1 MFFILFW
8 STVLKHAI
16 LWMKLLIQ
24 GGNKMPIINV
34 KLLEGRS
41 DEQLKNLVT
50 EVTNAVEKLLELIE
64 AIHVIIEEMQKITM
78 ALQELENQTQNK
90 TLISLHNNIMVF
102 IKVVKE
108 CTQSSALFLRFSYL
122 EIL

>member
-1 MFFILFW
+1 M
-8 STVLKHAI
+8 
-16 LWMKLLIQ
+16 
-24 GGNKMPIINV
+24 
-34 KLLEGRS
+34 
-41 DEQLKNLVT
+41 QLK
-50 EVTNAVEKLLELIE
+50 KLLELIE

-102 IKVVKE
+102 IKVVKRVRPIE
-108 CTQSSALFLRFSYL
+108 CALLRFSYL

>member
-50 EVTNAVEKLLELIE
+50 EVTKC
-64 AIHVIIEEMQKITM
+64 
-78 ALQELENQTQNK
+78 
-90 TLISLHNNIMVF
+90 S
-102 IKVVKE
+102 
-108 CTQSSALFLRFSYL
+108 
-122 EIL
+122 

>member
-64 AIHVIIEEMQKITM
+64 AIHVIIEEMQK
-78 ALQELENQTQNK
+78 
-90 TLISLHNNIMVF
+90 SLWR
-102 IKVVKE
+102 
-108 CTQSSALFLRFSYL
+108 CRS
-122 EIL
+122 

>member
-1 MFFILFW
+1 MFSNFFW
-8 STVLKHAI
+8 STALKHAI

-50 EVTNAVEKLLELIE
+50 EVTNAVEKTTEANRE
-64 AIHVIIEEMQKITM
+64 AIHVIIEEMQKNHYGV
-78 ALQELENQTQNK
+78 AGVRKSDAE
-90 TLISLHNNIMVF
+90 
-102 IKVVKE
+102 
-108 CTQSSALFLRFSYL
+108 
-122 EIL
+122 

>member
-64 AIHVIIEEMQKITM
+64 AIHVIIEEMQKNHYGV
-78 ALQELENQTQNK
+78 AGVRKSDAE
-90 TLISLHNNIMVF
+90 
-102 IKVVKE
+102 
-108 CTQSSALFLRFSYL
+108 
-122 EIL
+122 